1 MTAKEILSKIGS
13 QQDVRNFLRGVEEG
27 SEMDLDAQ
35 RAMLAAIRFMPGAG
49 VYDAMAAAEPELY
62 AQACLMSCQLWTDGY
77 DPDIE
82 RQMNAIVLQLRY
94 HEKNIKEEVSENG
107 KS

>member
-1 MTAKEILSKIGS
+1 MTAQEILSLIGS

-27 SEMDLDAQ
+27 SETDKDAQ
-35 RAMLAAIRFMPGAG
+35 RAMLAAIRFMAGAG

-62 AQACLMSCQLWTDGY
+62 GQACLMLCQLWTDGP

-82 RQMNAIVLQLRY
+82 RQYNAIVLQMRY
-94 HEKNIKEEVSENG
+94 HEKNVKEEVNEDGES
-107 KS
+107 